1 MESTSHGVT
10 RTVAAFDFDGTL
22 TRRDTM
28 FPFLADFA
36 GVGRLARALA
46 NAVPHLANRD
56 AAKARLVDQLFRGR
70 DHAAVLDAG
79 NEYGE
84 KLATRSVTDAMR
96 ERLAWH
102 QDGGHEIVIVSASLD
117 VYVGAAARSLDVE
130 HVLCTTLAVGTD
142 GRCTGALLG
151 GNCRGA
157 EKAARLRAH
166 LDADDVE
173 LWAYGNSSGD
183 REMLALAQH
192 PVWVRRG
199 RPR

>member
-1 MESTSHGVT
+1 MT

-28 FPFLADFA
+28 LPFLAGLA
-36 GVGRLARALA
+36 GATRLSRALA
-46 NAVPHLANRD
+46 SAVPLVTDRD
-56 AAKARLVDQLFRGR
+56 AAKARLVERLLAGR
-70 DHAAVLDAG
+70 DHATVLDAG
-79 NEYGE
+79 TAYGE
-84 KLATRSVTDAMR
+84 RVAARGITDAMR
-96 ERLAWH
+96 ARLAWH
-102 QDGGHEIVIVSASLD
+102 QDAGHEVVIVSASLD

-130 HVLCTTLAVGTD
+130 HLLCTTLAVDAHGL
-142 GRCTGALLG
+142 CTGALEG
-151 GNCRGA
+151 GNCRGT

-173 LWAYGNSSGD
+173 LWAYGNSGGD
-183 REMLALAQH
+183 REMLALAHH

>member
-1 MESTSHGVT
+1 VP

-28 FPFLADFA
+28 LPFLAGLA
-36 GVGRLARALA
+36 GVARLARALA
-46 NAVPHLANRD
+46 SAAPLLTDRD
-56 AAKARLVDQLFRGR
+56 AAKARLVERLLAGR

-79 NEYGE
+79 TSYGE
-84 KLATRSVTDAMR
+84 RLAARSVTTAMR

-102 QDGGHEIVIVSASLD
+102 QDAGHEVVIVSASLD
-117 VYVGAAARSLDVE
+117 VYVDAAALSLDVE
-130 HVLCTTLAVGTD
+130 HVLCTTLAVDAD
-142 GRCTGALLG
+142 GQCTGALEG

-157 EKAARLRAH
+157 EKAQRLRAH
-166 LDADDVE
+166 LGTDEVE
-173 LWAYGNSSGD
+173 LWAYGNSGGD